1 MERFWSKVE
10 KGPHCWTWKNG
21 KNKQGYGAFKYEGK
35 MRGAHR
41 VAYFLT
47 FGEWPKLL
55 RHSCDNPPCVNPAHL
70 TPGTVRDNA
79 MDAKARR
86 RLATGER
93 HGKAV
98 LTAARVRA
106 IRADAES
113 GMTQRKIAGLYGIA
127 QTTVSQ
133 IVRGATWTEG

>member
-10 KGPHCWTWKNG
+10 KGSHCWVWTKG
-21 KNKQGYGAFKYEGK
+21 KNSQGYGAFKYEGK

-47 FGEWPKLL
+47 YGEWPTLL

-70 TPGTVRDNA
+70 SPGTVRDNA
-79 MDAKARR
+79 LDAKTRG
-86 RLATGER
+86 RLARGER

-106 IRADAES
+106 IRASAQS
-113 GMTQRKIAGLYGIA
+113 GMNQYRIAELYGIA

-133 IVRGATWTEG
+133 IVRRQTWQEV